1 MTVNESPLTGSSHI
15 IGPSPS
21 SGGWG
26 PDVLGKPRWR
36 LRTRKKSWRST
47 WREGWKGKFKRWKT
61 RLKRA
66 ASSKPSS
73 LLRVLVC
80 SSHCPG
86 ENIIFRD
93 NEQLRFQLAIVS
105 CWSSLYQKQNPLQAL
120 LTYSLRREF
129 IIEPIARWINS
140 RRRSPTSWSARF
152 VFLLCLTRKKW
163 HNVCFYLIIN
173 LRRSAAVSW
182 DTALAVQAL
191 VAHSLANSGDGC
203 VSQY

>member
-36 LRTRKKSWRST
+36 LRTRKKRST
-47 WREGWKGKFKRWKT
+47 WREGWKGKVKRWKT

-86 ENIIFRD
+86 EFVLELLELINSLDSSSQEFIILTGF
-93 NEQLRFQLAIVS
+93 VS
-105 CWSSLYQKQNPLQAL
+105 FSSSQKFKLKQKPLQAL

-152 VFLLCLTRKKW
+152 VFLLGLTRKKYIMFAFIW
-163 HNVCFYLIIN
+163 
-173 LRRSAAVSW
+173 
-182 DTALAVQAL
+182 
-191 VAHSLANSGDGC
+191 
-203 VSQY
+203 